1 MEIKDFCKDF
11 STEDLIELRKGVS
24 EINHIAIK
32 NFVTPDNINTM
43 VQALNDGTVLDLGE
57 DILTLSIS
65 YMCNAFNAEI
75 IEKELF
81 RREMEEV

>member
-11 STEDLIELRKGVS
+11 TTEQLLELKKGVS
-24 EINHIAIK
+24 DINQIAIK

-43 VQALNDGTVLDLGE
+43 VQALNDGTVLDLGK

-65 YMCNAFNAEI
+65 YMCNAFNAEV